1 MNDITMYS
9 TETCPYCQRADQ
21 LLAAKGISIRKIRV
35 DLSEQAFAEMQ
46 SKTGM
51 RSVPQIFIGQRHI
64 GGYSDLAA
72 LEQSGQLDG
81 LLHA

>member
-21 LLAAKGISIRKIRV
+21 LLAAKGIRIKKIRV